1 LVFTNQN
8 VARPS
13 VVIADQ
19 SAGLIAS
26 MHTSLPNIPLQFCDW
41 HCAEN
46 IKKQLAKNGYK
57 KGEREMVMKGSGS
70 KVSF

>member
-41 HCAEN
+41 LRREYQEA
-46 IKKQLAKNGYK
+46 A
-57 KGEREMVMKGSGS
+57 GEEWVQERGT
-70 KVSF
+70 